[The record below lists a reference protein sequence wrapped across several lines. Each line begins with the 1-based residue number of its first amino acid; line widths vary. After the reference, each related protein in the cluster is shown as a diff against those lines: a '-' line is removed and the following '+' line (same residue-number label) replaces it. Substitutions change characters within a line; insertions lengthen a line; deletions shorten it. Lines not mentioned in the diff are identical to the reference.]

1 MSKKLAIDTPL
12 SGITFDCTINAL
24 SYRKKVG
31 KFEYSDPTEN
41 YDTPRIPTKFIY
53 PNILSSIDCHCSEH
67 GSYKK
72 ITHQL
77 PSGKKLVHECAKCWE
92 DIKHSRAYEG
102 FINQKRVWEEDKKE
116 KSFQETVKQS
126 TTIKAKPKF

>member
-12 SGITFDCTINAL
+12 SGITFDCTIDAL
-24 SYRKKVG
+24 AYRKKVG

-53 PNILSSIDCHCSEH
+53 PNILKRVSCYCSKH
-67 GSYKK
+67 GDYEQ
-72 ITHQL
+72 ITHQK
-77 PSGKKLVHECAKCWE
+77 PSGECYVANCKECEHEE
-92 DIKHSRAYEG
+92 LNIGRYEG
-102 FINQKRVWEEDKKE
+102 FIRQKRVWDEDKKE
-116 KSFQETVKQS
+116 KSFQETVKQN